1 MKTIPG
7 VLLIEAEILSDDRCV
22 GQGDVECLRRFVDGR
37 GDHAVVAGRTGRLMA
52 FCESHQVVN
61 VRIDEQD
68 ELAVGFADGRS
79 GADDLFRSIK
89 YRRDESPA
97 FVA

>member
-1 MKTIPG
+1 
-7 VLLIEAEILSDDRCV
+7 
-22 GQGDVECLRRFVDGR
+22 
-37 GDHAVVAGRTGRLMA
+37 MA
-52 FCESHQVVN
+52 FSESHQVVN